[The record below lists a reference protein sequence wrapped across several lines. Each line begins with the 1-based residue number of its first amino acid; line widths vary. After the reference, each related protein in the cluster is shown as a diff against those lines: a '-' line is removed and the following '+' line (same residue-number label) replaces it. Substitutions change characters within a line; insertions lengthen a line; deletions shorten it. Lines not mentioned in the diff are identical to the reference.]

1 MQYARLGDTG
11 LLVSRLAFGAM
22 TFGEAAAGTAFAAIY
37 KVDQRGANDLVGRA
51 LDAGVNFFNTADA
64 YADGASET
72 MLGTALRA
80 RRRDVVIATKVG
92 NRMGPGLIR
101 QGLSRQHVIGA
112 AEDSLRRLGTDYI
125 DVYLVHRL
133 DPYTPVEET
142 LEALD
147 DLVRAG
153 KVRYVG
159 FSNWPAWL
167 AAKSVG
173 LQREHGWARFR
184 AAEMM
189 YSLLG
194 RDLEH
199 EVVPFAEDAGV
210 GLMAWGPLAGGF
222 LSGKYT
228 RENPGG
234 SGGRL
239 TGFDLIP
246 FDRERGYGLV
256 NRLREIGGARG
267 ASVAQVALAWLLSR
281 PFVSSVLVG
290 ASRPEQLDDN
300 LGAVGVQLSDDERRA
315 LDELTAPAPV
325 YPGWFNAKIYD
336 APAREALAADQH
348 GGGDD
353 PYGRNRAGHGL
364 AYVAYVAYVAY
375 ELNLETR
382 ETGSQPCC

>member
-22 TFGEAAAGTAFAAIY
+22 TFGEAASGTVFAAIY
-37 KVDQRGANDLVGRA
+37 KVDPSGANDLVARA

-72 MLGTALRA
+72 MLGKAIGA

-92 NRMGPGLIR
+92 NRMGPALIR
-101 QGLSRQHVIGA
+101 QGLSRGHIIGA

-142 LEALD
+142 LGALD
-147 DLVRAG
+147 ELVRSG
-153 KVRYVG
+153 KVRYIG

-173 LQREHGWARFR
+173 VQREGGWARFR

-189 YSLLG
+189 YSLVG
-194 RDLEH
+194 RDIEADI
-199 EVVPFAEDAGV
+199 VPLAEDAGIGV
-210 GLMAWGPLAGGF
+210 MAWSPLAGGF

-228 RENPGG
+228 RANPTGG
-234 SGGRL
+234 GGRL

-246 FDRERGYGLV
+246 FDHERGYDLV
-256 NRLREIGGARG
+256 EQLRGIGTAHQ
-267 ASVAQVALAWLLSR
+267 ATVAQVALAWLLTR
-281 PFVSSVLVG
+281 PVVSSVLIG
-290 ASRPEQLDDN
+290 ASRPDQLADN
-300 LGAVGVQLSDDERRA
+300 LGAVGVHLTADEVRA
-315 LDELTAPAPV
+315 IDEATAPAAT
-325 YPGWFNAKIYD
+325 YPNWFNARIYD
-336 APAREALAADQH
+336 AVARSALDADR
-348 GGGDD
+348 G
-353 PYGRNRAGHGL
+353 
-364 AYVAYVAYVAY
+364 
-375 ELNLETR
+375 
-382 ETGSQPCC
+382 

>member
-1 MQYARLGDTG
+1 MQYTRLGDTG

-22 TFGEAAAGTAFAAIY
+22 TFGDATEGSALASVY
-37 KVDQRGANDLVGRA
+37 KVDQAGANDLVARA
-51 LDAGVNFFNTADA
+51 LDGGVNFFNTADA
-64 YADGASET
+64 YAEGRSEE
-72 MLGTALRA
+72 MLARALGA

-92 NRMGPGLIR
+92 NRMGPALIR

-125 DVYLVHRL
+125 DLYLVHRL

-142 LEALD
+142 LAALD
-147 DLVRAG
+147 ALVRAG

-210 GLMAWGPLAGGF
+210 GIMAWSPLGGGF

-228 RENPGG
+228 RDDPGG

-246 FDRERGYGLV
+246 FDRERGYDLV
-256 NRLREIGGARG
+256 ERLRTVGARHD
-267 ASVAQVALAWLLSR
+267 ASVAQVALAWLLTR

-290 ASRPEQLDDN
+290 ASRPAQLDDN
-300 LGAVGVQLSDDERRA
+300 LGAARVRLAPEETREI
-315 LDELTAPAPV
+315 DELTAPVPV
-325 YPGWFNAKIYD
+325 YPDWFNARIYD
-336 APAREALAADQH
+336 AAAREALAH
-348 GGGDD
+348 G
-353 PYGRNRAGHGL
+353 
-364 AYVAYVAYVAY
+364 
-375 ELNLETR
+375 
-382 ETGSQPCC
+382 

>member
-1 MQYARLGDTG
+1 MQYTRLGDTG
-11 LLVSRLAFGAM
+11 LLISRFALGAM
-22 TFGEAAAGTAFAAIY
+22 TFGEAAAGTSLASVY
-37 KVDQRGANDLVGRA
+37 KVDQRGANELVARA

-64 YADGASET
+64 YAEGRSEE
-72 MLGTALRA
+72 MLCKALGS

-92 NRMGPGLIR
+92 NRMGDALIR
-101 QGLSRQHVIGA
+101 QGLSRQHILDA
-112 AEDSLRRLGTDYI
+112 AEESLRRLGTDYI

-142 LEALD
+142 LDALN

-167 AAKSVG
+167 AAKAVG
-173 LQREHGWARFR
+173 LQRERGWTRFS

-189 YSLLG
+189 YSLVG

-199 EVVPFAEDAGV
+199 EIVPFAEDAGV
-210 GLMAWGPLAGGF
+210 GIMVWSPLAGGF

-239 TGFDLIP
+239 TGFDIIP
-246 FDRERGYGLV
+246 FDREKGYDLV
-256 NRLREIGGARG
+256 ERLREIGAHHGAT
-267 ASVAQVALAWLLSR
+267 VAQVALAWLLTR

-290 ASRPEQLDDN
+290 ASRMEQLDDN
-300 LGAVGVQLSDDERRA
+300 LGAARVKLEPDEVRA
-315 LDELTAPAPV
+315 VDELTTPAAV
-325 YPGWFNAKIYD
+325 YPGWFNPKVSD
-336 APAREALAADQH
+336 DKARGAL
-348 GGGDD
+348 GW
-353 PYGRNRAGHGL
+353 
-364 AYVAYVAYVAY
+364 
-375 ELNLETR
+375 
-382 ETGSQPCC
+382 

>member
-22 TFGEAAAGTAFAAIY
+22 TFGEAPAGTPFAAIY
-37 KVDQRGANDLVGRA
+37 KVDQHGANDLVARA

-64 YADGASET
+64 YAEGRSEE
-72 MLGTALRA
+72 MLGTALGA

-112 AEDSLRRLGTDYI
+112 AEDSLRRLGTDYL

-133 DPYTPVEET
+133 DPYTPIEET
-142 LEALD
+142 LDALD

-167 AAKSVG
+167 AAKAVG
-173 LQREHGWARFR
+173 LQRAHGWAPFR

-194 RDLEH
+194 RDVEH

-210 GLMAWGPLAGGF
+210 GLMAWSPLAGGF
-222 LSGKYT
+222 LAGKYT

-246 FDRERGYGLV
+246 FDREHGYALV
-256 NRLREIGGARG
+256 ERLRDIGAGHG
-267 ASVAQVALAWLLSR
+267 ASVAQVALAWLLTR
-281 PFVSSVLVG
+281 PVVSSVLVG
-290 ASRPEQLDDN
+290 ASRPEQLADN
-300 LGAVGVQLSDDERRA
+300 LAAAAVRLAPEEVQG
-315 LDELTAPAPV
+315 LDALTAPAAV
-325 YPGWFNAKIYD
+325 YPGWFNARIYD
-336 APAREALAADQH
+336 AAARDALADA
-348 GGGDD
+348 
-353 PYGRNRAGHGL
+353 GR
-364 AYVAYVAYVAY
+364 
-375 ELNLETR
+375 
-382 ETGSQPCC
+382 